1 MAKYVCPVCGYV
13 YEGDNPPEKC
23 PQCGVPGEKFTKM
36 EEGAA
41 LNFVCEHVI
50 GVGAKGEIDDEVYE
64 GLKANFEGECTEVGM
79 YLSLIHI

>member
-13 YEGDNPPEKC
+13 HEGDNPPEKC

-36 EEGAA
+36 DEGTE

-50 GVGAKGEIDDEVYE
+50 GVGAKDQVEPDVYE
-64 GLKANFEGECTEVGM
+64 CISSFFGFFS
-79 YLSLIHI
+79 SLN